1 VAPDA
6 RQQPRLGDDEAMAK
20 PRIDWSKLAIAAVAT
35 LAIGLILAGFA
46 VARTGDERAPKIT
59 DVAVE
64 QVFPQDGDLV
74 LRQSQVGVD
83 LAPGYRGV
91 LIIDGK
97 ELPTTDLVAV
107 DPAAGAQPAP
117 VVVDAQF
124 DPAQNTVLFTPREG
138 AVIESFA
145 PGDHGATAVFWRE
158 GEPRS
163 QSRSFSW
170 QFKVS

>member
-1 VAPDA
+1 
-6 RQQPRLGDDEAMAK
+6 MAK

-46 VARTGDERAPKIT
+46 VAQTGDDRAPKIT

-91 LIIDGK
+91 LIIDGQ
-97 ELPTTDLVAV
+97 ELPTTDLVAI
-107 DPAAGAQPAP
+107 DPATGAQPAP
-117 VVVDAQF
+117 VVDAQY

-138 AVIESFA
+138 AAIESFA

-158 GEPRS
+158 GDQRS
-163 QSRSFSW
+163 QGRSFSW
-170 QFKVS
+170 RFKVS